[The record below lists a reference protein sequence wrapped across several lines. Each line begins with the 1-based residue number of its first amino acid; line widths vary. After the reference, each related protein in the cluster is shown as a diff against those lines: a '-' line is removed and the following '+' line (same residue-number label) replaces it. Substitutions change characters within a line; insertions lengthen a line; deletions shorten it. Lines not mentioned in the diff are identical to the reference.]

1 MNYLNQILSP
11 FCHWAM
17 GGRELVVPG
26 TNNRVTIQF
35 CYFKYRVTNFSEK
48 SEKLTKKNIFK
59 NF

>member
-1 MNYLNQILSP
+1 MNYLTQILSP

-26 TNNRVTIQF
+26 TGSRVTIQNF
-35 CYFKYRVTNFSEK
+35 RYKYRVTNFSDF
-48 SEKLTKKNIFK
+48 SEKLNSDNIFK